1 MRDRAGSARWGRRGS
16 REHEAHPRVRPAL
29 VACGDVAGLEDT
41 PTPLAR
47 LEVAATG
54 ELADVRAPEDDGE
67 PVRLRAALVWGN
79 QWLTEPLCI
88 LPPDSP
94 ELEAVIAAGCRD
106 PFGFAP
112 ERVAA
117 SAPIGDDGRATIE
130 LYDLPPADIMI
141 GDVTARVAFA
151 SVVLFDD
158 RDDSGSLALP
168 RPERE
173 DPDDPDDDDDDEP
186 RDRVYGASFVS
197 MTRPDRRVAFREGGF
212 DELSAFYPR
221 SGCRRRRPASR
232 CWTPA
237 ASRARR
243 RWPPSCAASCRR
255 RIPDQCG
262 ASGLDETVIEV
273 ALVAARRGARR
284 RLPGAR
290 ARTAAPTTASRP
302 RPRPISRARPGRAPA
317 FPAFRDEDP
326 VPGVQFVIA
335 APPEQ
340 TCVTVT
346 HFTLR
351 GCDEEPDCASP
362 EWDRT
367 DSPPDWWP
375 CEADP

>member
-1 MRDRAGSARWGRRGS
+1 MSTRRIL
-16 REHEAHPRVRPAL
+16 AFAPAL

-117 SAPIGDDGRATIE
+117 SAPIGDDGRATVE

-221 SGCRRRRPASR
+221 SGCPPPPPGFSVLDTGGF
-232 CWTPA
+232 TPEEALA
-237 ASRARR
+237 AILRGEL
-243 RWPPSCAASCRR
+243 PPQD
-255 RIPDQCG
+255 PDQCG
-262 ASGLDETVIEV
+262 TSGLEETVVEV
-273 ALVAARRGARR
+273 PLVAPDEVQGVACRVRGENGSTRYREPPETSPDLAGQAWACAGFPSF
-284 RLPGAR
+284 PG
-290 ARTAAPTTASRP
+290 
-302 RPRPISRARPGRAPA
+302 
-317 FPAFRDEDP
+317 EDP